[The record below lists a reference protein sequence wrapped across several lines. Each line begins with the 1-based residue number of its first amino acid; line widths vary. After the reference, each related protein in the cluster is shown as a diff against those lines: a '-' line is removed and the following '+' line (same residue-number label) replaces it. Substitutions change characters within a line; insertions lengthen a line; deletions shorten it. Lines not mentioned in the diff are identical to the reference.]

1 MSRRPSRLARPAVSL
16 VLGAT
21 LLSLGLTACGDD
33 DSTTGAAGG
42 SSSAPSELRIAYQ
55 LIPNGDL
62 IVKNKK
68 WLEEALPDTDIKWTK
83 FDSGGDVNTAIVA
96 GSIDIGLVGSSPATR
111 GLSAPLNIPYQ
122 VTWIHDVIGDAES
135 LVASTKSGVTDVAG
149 LQGKKIGTPFASTSH
164 YSLEAALKKA
174 GLADSDVTLV
184 DLQPPDILAAW
195 QRGDID
201 AAYVWDPTLSEL
213 KKDGVVLTTSSQVA
227 VDGNPT
233 YDLAVVT
240 TDFATKYPDAL
251 KTWLQQEDRAV
262 ELLTTDQAAGAEAI
276 GAELNLSGDEVKAQL
291 AGLSF
296 VRGTKQ
302 VSADF
307 FGTPEQPGA
316 FAASLQ
322 HAAEFLEGQAA
333 IDAVPE
339 LSTFEAGIAV
349 QPLDAAFGG
358 K

>member
-1 MSRRPSRLARPAVSL
+1 MPVRRKLVTGLA
-16 VLGAT
+16 LGS

-33 DSTTGAAGG
+33 DTATGSASG
-42 SSSAPSELRIAYQ
+42 APSELRIAYQ
-55 LIPNGDL
+55 LIPNGDV

-68 WLEEALPDTDIKWTK
+68 WLEEALPDTEITWTK

-122 VTWIHDVIGDAES
+122 VTWIHDVIGNAES
-135 LVASTKSGVTDVAG
+135 LVATTKSGVADVAG
-149 LQGKKIGTPFASTSH
+149 LKGKKIGTPFASTAH
-164 YSLEAALKKA
+164 YSLEAALNKA
-174 GLADSDVTLV
+174 DLSTSDVTLV

-213 KKDGVVLTTSSQVA
+213 KKSGVVLTTSSQIA
-227 VDGNPT
+227 ADGNPT

-240 TDFATKYPDAL
+240 KDFATKYPEAL
-251 KTWLQQEDRAV
+251 KTWLKQEDRAV

-276 GAELNLSGDEVKAQL
+276 GAELNLGPDEVKAQL
-291 AGLSF
+291 AGLSY

-302 VSADF
+302 VSQQF
-307 FGTPEQPGA
+307 FGTPAQPGD

-322 HAAEFLEGQAA
+322 HAAEFLKGQGA
-333 IDAVPE
+333 IDSVPE
-339 LSTFEAGIAV
+339 LSVLQAGIAV
-349 QPLDAAFGG
+349 QPLADVFGQ
-358 K
+358 